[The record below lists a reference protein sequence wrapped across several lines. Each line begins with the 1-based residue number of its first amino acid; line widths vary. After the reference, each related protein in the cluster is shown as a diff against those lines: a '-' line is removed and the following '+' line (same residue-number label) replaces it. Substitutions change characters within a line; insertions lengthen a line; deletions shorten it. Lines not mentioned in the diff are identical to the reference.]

1 MSHTPNP
8 VLKKLGFAPNDRVVI
23 IHTDD
28 IGMDQSN
35 VDAFSDLWQV
45 GNISSGAIMM
55 PCSWSNYALEFARK
69 HPEADLGVHMT
80 LTSEWKYY
88 RWGPISTRDARSGLM
103 DAEGYF
109 PHTSEEVQKTGRPA
123 AVKNE
128 LEMQLKRALNAGLK
142 PTHIDTHMG
151 SVASAKFMSGYISLA
166 KKYKLPPM
174 IFRMDEAEWRGA
186 GLDALTAKLAARL
199 ILQLEEQGMPLLDH
213 LVGLPLE
220 SSEEHME
227 RTKKYLADLK
237 PGITHFILHP
247 NKDTPEIRTIA
258 PDWKARVENYHDFMS
273 DEIRK
278 HIKEIGLQVIGYR
291 ALAQL
296 SNA

>member
-1 MSHTPNP
+1 MSKTPNP
-8 VLKKLGFAPNDRVVI
+8 VLKKLGFAPTDRVAI

-35 VDAFSDLWQV
+35 VDAFSDLWQA

-55 PCSWSNYALEFARK
+55 PCSWSNYALEYACN

-80 LTSEWKYY
+80 LTSEWKFY
-88 RWGPISTRDARSGLM
+88 RWGPISTRDPRSGLM
-103 DAEGYF
+103 DEEGYF
-109 PHTSEEVQKTGRPA
+109 PHTSEAVQKTGKPA
-123 AVKNE
+123 AVNRE
-128 LEMQLKRALNAGLK
+128 LELQVKRALEAGLK

-151 SVASAKFMSGYISLA
+151 SVATAKFMMGYVSLA

-174 IFRMDEAEWRGA
+174 IFRMDETEWRGA

-199 ILQLEEQGMPLLDH
+199 ILQLEDQGLPLLDH

-220 SSEEHME
+220 TSAEHLE
-227 RTKKYLADLK
+227 RTKKYLSDLE

-247 NKDTPEIRTIA
+247 NKDTPELRAIA
-258 PDWKARVENYHDFMS
+258 PDWQARVENYNDFMS
-273 DEIRK
+273 DDIRK
-278 HIKEIGLQVIGYR
+278 HIKEIGLQVIGYA
-291 ALAQL
+291 ALRDL
-296 SNA
+296 IK